1 MPATLARE
9 EDVWYK
15 REPTT
20 MKEHYHHSTA
30 ADEAGS
36 PDEAGQP
43 RIFSKKDKKNKAE
56 RMFGNM
62 RKQMHFDTTYRDL
75 YYTYALPKL
84 IS

>member
-1 MPATLARE
+1 
-9 EDVWYK
+9 
-15 REPTT
+15 
-20 MKEHYHHSTA
+20 MKEHYHRSTA
-30 ADEAGS
+30 ADEAGTQE
-36 PDEAGQP
+36 DGQHAG

>member
-36 PDEAGQP
+36 HEAGQP